1 MSTDTMRF
9 SVPGMTCGHCE
20 AAVKGEIGK
29 LDGITGVDVDLAT
42 KAVAVHGTNLDRNAI
57 GAAVDE
63 AGFEAD
69 FEADFEA
76 AAGESHAESA
86 G

>member
-1 MSTDTMRF
+1 MSADTMRF

-20 AAVKGEIGK
+20 AAVKAEIGK

-42 KAVAVHGTNLDRNAI
+42 KAVAVHGTNLERGAI
-57 GAAVDE
+57 AAAVDE

-69 FEADFEA
+69 FEAA
-76 AAGESHAESA
+76 AAGSA